1 MIKYFSLID
10 PYYKKWIYFFTVCA
24 FINVILDT
32 LSIVMVLPLV
42 NILFDVK
49 ESTGFML
56 LLLNWINNFFSYF
69 GINADKDIK
78 VLFLISFVLLFVLKN
93 FFQIFFIYFQ
103 NILFSSIEANI
114 GIRII
119 KRTLGRTVISNN
131 EKSIAE
137 VIRDSSSQASIFIQN
152 FLVPIVHTVIE
163 IVTFGLIVSF
173 IGFNYFNETVLISV
187 LLLSIVSFQYLLIR
201 KKIFTISSNIEM
213 ANKQK
218 IKSIIDSSDIFKEIK
233 IFNLYQYFFR
243 EFSKQAYRIM
253 KMQNALGMIRFI
265 LKPIIEILFVSAI
278 CFSMYT
284 LLISGQD
291 LSESLPKLTL
301 IVMAAFRVVP
311 SINRLNIMTQRLRS
325 AKPVLI
331 NLYIQLKD
339 YNFEKIHSK
348 VKKLDLKSKIKIKN
362 LYFQYPG
369 KNEPLFKNINLELK
383 KGNSYLLLG
392 DSGVG
397 KSTFVELVLGLLQP
411 TAGSILADNKNVKNN
426 LLGWHKS
433 FSYVPQKANLIQDTL
448 LNNIILFSEDRDAA
462 KLKYIINLMQLQNLI
477 NKNKE
482 VGQRGSKISG
492 GQVQRVAMARALL
505 KESNILVIDEG
516 TAALDN
522 ENEIGIIKK
531 IIAYKKDNVILFI
544 SHKKSLKKYF
554 DYSLE
559 FNKQRIKKT
568 KNGN

>member
-1 MIKYFSLID
+1 MIKYFLLIE
-10 PYYKKWIYFFTVCA
+10 PYYKKWIYLFTVCA
-24 FINVILDT
+24 LINVILDT

-49 ESTGFML
+49 ESTGFL
-56 LLLNWINNFFSYF
+56 LLLFNWINTFFSYF

-78 VLFLISFVLLFVLKN
+78 VLFLIFFVLLFVLKN
-93 FFQIFFIYFQ
+93 FFQIVFVYFQ

-119 KRTLGRTVISNN
+119 KKTLGRTITSNN

-163 IVTFGLIVSF
+163 MVTFGLIVLF
-173 IGFNYFNETVLISV
+173 IGFNYFNETVLISA

-253 KMQNALGMIRFI
+253 KMQNALGMMRFI
-265 LKPIIEILFVSAI
+265 LKPIIEILFVSGI

-301 IVMAAFRVVP
+301 IVVAAFRVVP

-362 LYFQYPG
+362 LYFQYTN
-369 KNEPLFKNINLELK
+369 KNKPLFKNINLELK

-426 LLGWHKS
+426 LLGWYKS

-477 NKNKE
+477 NNNKE

-522 ENEIGIIKK
+522 ENEIEIIKK

-544 SHKKSLKKYF
+544 SHKKNLKKYF

>member
-265 LKPIIEILFVSAI
+265 LKPIIEILFVSGI

-477 NKNKE
+477 NNNKE

-544 SHKKSLKKYF
+544 SHKKNLKKYF
-554 DYSLE
+554 DYSLK

>member
-265 LKPIIEILFVSAI
+265 LKPIIEILFVSGI

-284 LLISGQD
+284 LLISGQG
-291 LSESLPKLTL
+291 LSDSLPKLTL

>member
-1 MIKYFSLID
+1 MIKYFSLIE
-10 PYYKKWIYFFTVCA
+10 PYYKKWIYLFTVCA
-24 FINVILDT
+24 LINVILDT

-49 ESTGFML
+49 ESTGFL
-56 LLLNWINNFFSYF
+56 LLLFNWINNFFSYF

-78 VLFLISFVLLFVLKN
+78 VLFLIFFVLLFVLKN
-93 FFQIFFIYFQ
+93 FFQIVFVYFQ

-119 KRTLGRTVISNN
+119 KKTLGRTITSNN

-163 IVTFGLIVSF
+163 MVTFGLIVLF
-173 IGFNYFNETVLISV
+173 IGFNYFNETVLISA

-253 KMQNALGMIRFI
+253 KMQNALGMMRFI
-265 LKPIIEILFVSAI
+265 LKPIIEILFVSGI

-301 IVMAAFRVVP
+301 IVVAAFRVVP

-362 LYFQYPG
+362 LYFQYTN

-426 LLGWHKS
+426 LLGWHKC

-477 NKNKE
+477 NNNKE

-522 ENEIGIIKK
+522 ENEIEIIKK

-544 SHKKSLKKYF
+544 SHKKNLKKYF

>member
-265 LKPIIEILFVSAI
+265 LKPIIEILFVSGI

-284 LLISGQD
+284 LLISGQG

>member
-1 MIKYFSLID
+1 MIKYFSLMD

-187 LLLSIVSFQYLLIR
+187 LLLSIVSFQYFLIR

-265 LKPIIEILFVSAI
+265 LKPIIEILFVSGI

-284 LLISGQD
+284 LLISGQG